1 MLISCRVPQQ
11 FSQVV
16 LGSVNQDWAILL
28 FLNLLMRIA
37 GAFPDL
43 TAILLIVLLLVLQMD
58 VAPVYFGVIVEA
70 NLMLGGLALITYV
83 PGVSLAFVRALF

>member
-1 MLISCRVPQQ
+1 
-11 FSQVV
+11 
-16 LGSVNQDWAILL
+16 
-28 FLNLLMRIA
+28 MRIA